1 MRSYVYK
8 TVPSI
13 HLFPAISGRGEVE
26 KEERRSREWHNTFG
40 IEIIGEHKEQT
51 KQLGER
57 RSIFEA
63 HVLLFYRTRQCLY
76 HLVRFI

>member
-26 KEERRSREWHNTFG
+26 KEESSTREWHNTFG

-51 KQLGER
+51 KQLGEWNR
-57 RSIFEA
+57 KENSCVVSHNERNDEYQRI
-63 HVLLFYRTRQCLY
+63 
-76 HLVRFI
+76 

>member
-26 KEERRSREWHNTFG
+26 KEESSTRVHNIFG

-51 KQLGER
+51 KQLGEQNR
-57 RSIFEA
+57 EQNWCVISPNERNDK
-63 HVLLFYRTRQCLY
+63 C
-76 HLVRFI
+76 

>member
-1 MRSYVYK
+1 MRSYKSK

-26 KEERRSREWHNTFG
+26 KEESRSREWQNTFG

-51 KQLGER
+51 KQLRE
-57 RSIFEA
+57 
-63 HVLLFYRTRQCLY
+63 QK
-76 HLVRFI
+76 